1 MSKTK
6 VRSET
11 SIHHQFD
18 QQLQDESV
26 HSVFAHRRILKFNS
40 HCLQV
45 FCSIK
50 KKILLSRDFF
60 IYQGDPFNK
69 QIKAAA
75 LSKSYLIVTLE
86 EENSKKVYSKVFK
99 LSNNEEIGV
108 VDSSLVFSELYQMDD
123 HLKDQR
129 DTVSMVAITGNK
141 QAHHLVCL
149 THPGLQ
155 KRQSA
160 AVQIHPAGEEETRR
174 CRERE
179 QLRVFRWGVIHHF
192 VQSTDQPKRRVT

>member
-60 IYQGDPFNK
+60 IYKADPFNK

-75 LSKSYLIVTLE
+75 LSKSFLIVTLE
-86 EENSKKVYSKVFK
+86 EENSKKTSSKLFK

-108 VDSSLVFSELYQMDD
+108 VDKPLAFVRLYQMDD
-123 HLKDQR
+123 YLKGQKDSFS
-129 DTVSMVAITGNK
+129 VVAIAANQQTY
-141 QAHHLVCL
+141 HLVRL
-149 THPGLQ
+149 AHAGVQ
-155 KRQSA
+155 ERHSA
-160 AVQIHPAGEEETRR
+160 SVQVHVRSQEETR
-174 CRERE
+174 CC
-179 QLRVFRWGVIHHF
+179 
-192 VQSTDQPKRRVT
+192 

>member
-1 MSKTK
+1 MSKRK

-18 QQLQDESV
+18 QQLQDDDV
-26 HSVFAHRRILKFNS
+26 DTVFAHRRILKFNS

-60 IYQGDPFNK
+60 IFKGDQFNK

-86 EENSKKVYSKVFK
+86 EENSKRVFSKLFK

-108 VDSSLVFSELYQMDD
+108 VDKPLAFTELHQMDD
-123 HLKDQR
+123 HLKDER
-129 DTVSMVAITGNK
+129 DNISVVAIALNR
-141 QAHHLVCL
+141 QVYHLV
-149 THPGLQ
+149 TPGHPALQ
-155 KRQSA
+155 KRQSQHK
-160 AVQIHPAGEEETRR
+160 QISLRR
-174 CRERE
+174 EA
-179 QLRVFRWGVIHHF
+179 
-192 VQSTDQPKRRVT
+192 